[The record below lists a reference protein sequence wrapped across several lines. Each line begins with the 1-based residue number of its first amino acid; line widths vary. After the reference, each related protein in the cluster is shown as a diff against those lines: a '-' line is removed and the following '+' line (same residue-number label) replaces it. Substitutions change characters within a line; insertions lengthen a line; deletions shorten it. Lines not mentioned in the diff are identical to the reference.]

1 MQKRSTAEILLAA
14 LLLTGAVYFLFYTER
29 GREWLD
35 RLQNTAL
42 DQLDK
47 WLADLEV
54 YLQDLE
60 LNAKADSAP
69 ND

>member
-1 MQKRSTAEILLAA
+1 MQKRTTVEILLAA
-14 LLLTGAVYFLFYTER
+14 VLLTGAVYFLFYTER

-47 WLADLEV
+47 WLADLEA
-54 YLQDLE
+54 YLQELE
-60 LNAKADSAP
+60 LNAKVDTTP